1 MVFGMCLSWYPH
13 CDSNAGFY
21 LRWVALYLLWDGG
34 MAKDKVENLGK
45 LWVNGGITLQ
55 ELAIAFYQNYT
66 APNIIKIIAL
76 SI

>member
-1 MVFGMCLSWYPH
+1 
-13 CDSNAGFY
+13 
-21 LRWVALYLLWDGG
+21 